1 VPDFAL
7 IKVSTSTAFPLKV
20 LVILFAQVDKVI
32 MSFVESSRSAS
43 SKVICLYFKT
53 LFIAS
58 LMKIEE
64 SSADILMKEY
74 VTE

>member
-1 VPDFAL
+1 
-7 IKVSTSTAFPLKV
+7 
-20 LVILFAQVDKVI
+20 
-32 MSFVESSRSAS
+32 
-43 SKVICLYFKT
+43 VICLYFKT